1 MNVRIA
7 HIRGLRHLTELQ
19 LRAEEAKFA
28 ELKLREAEI
37 RRLLAEL
44 KSERAGRMAAVGQAP
59 DLAFAAG
66 ADVRWLRWVDQRRSA
81 LNSELAQLLAAQDT
95 MREALRRAFGRDL
108 ATKALLEQE
117 EKARAQIRARRADW
131 D

>member
-7 HIRGLRHLTELQ
+7 QIRGLQHLTELQ

-37 RRLLAEL
+37 RRLLADL

-95 MREALRRAFGRDL
+95 MREALRRAFGRDQ

-117 EKARAQIRARRADW
+117 EKARAQIRARRANW